1 MKTDFSS
8 QDMANKELKR
18 IGIIT
23 KSNVLAQKNIL
34 EKTVKILRKYE
45 REILFDEHSA
55 EIFHQEKKYRRNE
68 ILEKSD
74 MVIVLGGD
82 GTLLKTARCVGYHP
96 VLILGVNLGR
106 VGFLSEITPK
116 NIEKAL
122 HRILVEKR
130 FYTEKRF
137 ILRVTIYRGGKKIK
151 TFLALNEAV
160 INQGA
165 FARLIDLKT
174 EINQRK
180 VAHFRADGLIISTP
194 TGSTGHAL
202 SAGGPIVHHDIE
214 GIILTPIC
222 PAELANR
229 AIVIPNDRQIKIII
243 ETKRREEKV
252 DLGLTLDGQEMFP
265 LHYGDEIKVR
275 KSGREIAFIRLS
287 SSSYYKTLR
296 SKLQWGI

>member
-1 MKTDFSS
+1 MVKLQSLVHFSEVPS
-8 QDMANKELKR
+8 QDMANKELKH

-23 KSNVLAQKNIL
+23 KSNVLANKDIV
-34 EKTVKILRKYE
+34 EKTVKALLKYE
-45 REILFDEHSA
+45 REVMFDEHSA
-55 EIFHQEKKYRRNE
+55 KIFNKKKGYRRNE

-74 MVIVLGGD
+74 MVVVLGGD

-96 VLILGVNLGR
+96 VLIFGINLGR
-106 VGFLSEITPK
+106 VGFLSEIPPAD
-116 NIEKAL
+116 IEKAL
-122 HRILVEKR
+122 KRIFVEKR
-130 FYTEKRF
+130 FHIEKRF
-137 ILRVTIYRGGKKIK
+137 ILRVTVYRKGKKIK

-165 FARLIDLKT
+165 FARLIDLRT

-229 AIVIPNDRQIKIII
+229 AIIIPNDRQIKIII

-275 KSGREIAFIRLS
+275 KSGREISFIRLS
-287 SSSYYKTLR
+287 
-296 SKLQWGI
+296 